1 MNKTDYIVQSRLT
14 DKGDYDVQVEI
25 RSSET
30 EEAAI
35 LLAGIKT
42 LIGMMEISVEGDTEK
57 YKQAMRK
64 IMGYVAD
71 DIGFTTGYYAEELH
85 AEISLDKSYEPY
97 VSESVQMELI
107 KNYFE

>member
-1 MNKTDYIVQSRLT
+1 MNKTDYTVQSRLT
-14 DKGDYDVQVEI
+14 DKGEYDVQVEI
-25 RSSET
+25 RSNET

-42 LIGMMEISVEGDTEK
+42 LIEMMEISLEGDTEK
-57 YKQAMRK
+57 YKQAMRE

-85 AEISLDKSYEPY
+85 AEILLDKSSEPY
-97 VSESVQMELI
+97 VSERVQMELI